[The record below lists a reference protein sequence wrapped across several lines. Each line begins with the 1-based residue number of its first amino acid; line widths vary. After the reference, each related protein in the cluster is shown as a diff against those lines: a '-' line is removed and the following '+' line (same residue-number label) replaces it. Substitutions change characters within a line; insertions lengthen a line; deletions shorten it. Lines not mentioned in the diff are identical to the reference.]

1 MHMDIATYNTEAL
14 ERSVIDYP
22 WRGGGLNMFSE
33 SKPRPASAVVQNI
46 WSA

>member
-22 WRGGGLNMFSE
+22 WRGGGVKHVF
-33 SKPRPASAVVQNI
+33 
-46 WSA
+46 